1 MLSQGCKL
9 HFRPF
14 RPSFSWGFSSCANC
28 PLPGLSCVT
37 SRWAI
42 PEWIREF
49 GSLAS
54 ISSPGHQL
62 FCRAYEWLLPSSY
75 PGLRAASSRRDKVCL
90 LRVPWT
96 EPLPSRIMSTED
108 KKNRCSRK
116 ITKHHKTLHLES
128 LDTFLNL
135 WIHSWFL
142 QMNA

>member
-54 ISSPGHQL
+54 ISSPATSCFAKPTNGCSLHPTQGL
-62 FCRAYEWLLPSSY
+62 ELLLSGETRCAYSVF
-75 PGLRAASSRRDKVCL
+75 PGR
-90 LRVPWT
+90 